1 MHDGAFLRLSLH
13 QELHEITSI
22 DLIMVRLLHALPVLS
37 AMALLSSSVV
47 LATAKSYTYDTL
59 LFLVGKDCANLGSL
73 DGLTI
78 FGPTD
83 DAFADFL
90 DDNNLDADILCGDA
104 IDTLTEILLY
114 HAVEGEFKA
123 KDVANFPDKRTKVK
137 TLQGAKVTINNEKF
151 TVNGIDIVDP
161 DAITNGFVLHGIDG
175 VLIPPDGGSSKSKS
189 DPSSKSKMSSS
200 KGKMSSSMGK
210 KSRPKSM
217 SMSSKTK
224 SSSSS

>member
-1 MHDGAFLRLSLH
+1 
-13 QELHEITSI
+13 
-22 DLIMVRLLHALPVLS
+22 MVRFLHALSVLS

-47 LATAKSYTYDTL
+47 LATARSYAYDTL

-114 HAVEGEFKA
+114 HAVEGEFEA
-123 KDVANFPDKRTKVK
+123 KDVANFPNKRTKVK

-175 VLIPPDGGSSKSKS
+175 VLIPPGGGSGKSKS

-200 KGKMSSSMGK
+200 MSM
-210 KSRPKSM
+210 KSRSKSM

-224 SSSSS
+224 STSSS

>member
-78 FGPTD
+78 FGPTETRSPRFSSTMLSR
-83 DAFADFL
+83 ASL
-90 DDNNLDADILCGDA
+90 
-104 IDTLTEILLY
+104 
-114 HAVEGEFKA
+114 
-123 KDVANFPDKRTKVK
+123 RQK
-137 TLQGAKVTINNEKF
+137 TLQTFLIKGQKSKHFKVRKSPSTTKNSPS
-151 TVNGIDIVDP
+151 TVL
-161 DAITNGFVLHGIDG
+161 TL
-175 VLIPPDGGSSKSKS
+175 LIPMPLR
-189 DPSSKSKMSSS
+189 MAL
-200 KGKMSSSMGK
+200 SSMV
-210 KSRPKSM
+210 SM
-217 SMSSKTK
+217 VYSSLLMAEAASPRATHHPRARWQEV
-224 SSSSS
+224 